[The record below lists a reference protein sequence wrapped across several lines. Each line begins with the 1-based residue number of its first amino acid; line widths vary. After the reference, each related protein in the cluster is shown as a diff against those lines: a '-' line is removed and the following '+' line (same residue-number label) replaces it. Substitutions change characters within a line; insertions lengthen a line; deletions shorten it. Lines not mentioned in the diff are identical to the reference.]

1 MKVTIII
8 TAWKEHKSI
17 GHNLETLI
25 RPEFNNIP
33 EIDYEIMLICP
44 DELTRETAER
54 KLVELNFDFNKYV
67 HIEDPAE
74 GKPTALNLGFRKAT
88 GDILILTDGDTY
100 LGHNSINPLIRKLLS
115 DPNIGAV
122 TGRPISSDRSSSLL
136 GYWGHLLSDAAHHK
150 RTITLT
156 TNKSGTSSK
165 IITNKDFFTLS
176 GYLTA
181 MYKPKFKLP
190 KDVLADDAY
199 MSYMIIKSK
208 KRIAYEPEATVYIKY
223 PTSIKDWYNQKARS
237 LGGYIQLWKYGFVT
251 EKNKTRSFWHELEY
265 FWFPIKYAKSLRELF
280 FSLLLYPTRLILW
293 VRIAYERKIK
303 KKSFEKTWVRI
314 ESTK

>member
-100 LGHNSINPLIRKLLS
+100 LGHSSINPLIKKLLS

-136 GYWGHLLSDAAHHK
+136 GYWGHLL
-150 RTITLT
+150 
-156 TNKSGTSSK
+156 
-165 IITNKDFFTLS
+165 
-176 GYLTA
+176 
-181 MYKPKFKLP
+181 
-190 KDVLADDAY
+190 
-199 MSYMIIKSK
+199 
-208 KRIAYEPEATVYIKY
+208 
-223 PTSIKDWYNQKARS
+223 
-237 LGGYIQLWKYGFVT
+237 
-251 EKNKTRSFWHELEY
+251 
-265 FWFPIKYAKSLRELF
+265 
-280 FSLLLYPTRLILW
+280 
-293 VRIAYERKIK
+293 
-303 KKSFEKTWVRI
+303 
-314 ESTK
+314 